1 MDVASEYRFADNLVQ
16 YIAARMSGT
25 HDDDSIISE
34 KPSKYFILGCLA
46 AQRLRDRIN
55 EVDEP
60 DNYDSDKKAASIR
73 AQQSRVSLLLTKSS
87 ITEESS
93 LSITA
98 TGHVYYKVRPDRN
111 EEETTQRYLWKKC
124 PFIHSCHVN
133 VLPLVSQAE
142 CHQNSFTEHFNFA
155 ETIGVIN
162 SDPSKKTSVPLG
174 TWQADISVQINEYD
188 EERLII
194 TITFCNKSVEPESVD
209 DFERTLFNC
218 LIKVKLD
225 SLITSEFQDEYL
237 YEGHHQK
244 YHYDFRTINC
254 QASWISEGE
263 SFITH
268 HYGYFE
274 QENVRPKEST
284 KGITFQF
291 NDLICDETAVPILDN
306 FLHELDLT
314 YKTYRDA
321 FPDGVDDHE
330 YKPREGHKERTW
342 GEQLQQISHF
352 KDLLGR
358 VSQGVNLIKCDPKAK
373 EAFYKTNLSFDNYY
387 SNNGTP
393 GAGWRIFQLTF
404 ILASLPSVVQEIY
417 LDTVDVLHV
426 DTGGGKSEAYFGL
439 VLFTAFYDRINN
451 KKEGVSAIVKFPLR
465 MLSIQ
470 QLERLSSLII
480 HADAVRAQHSQV
492 FPGEVFSLGYYVGN
506 QSDDFPKTYKEVKKK
521 LYSGKSLLTPAP
533 ESLIVSKCP
542 LCAAELN
549 SKVRLIDDPA
559 RSRVIHKCDQCNK
572 EFYIYF
578 SDYEIFRWRPTV
590 IVSTVDKWASL
601 AQQRRVRALLGGR
614 GSLCSE
620 GHGFIISGNNCQ
632 TNSKDEAFHCEHIGE
647 SRPSSDGPRLS
658 IQDEMHLLREGFGT
672 ISSHF
677 EGLIE
682 SIVKHTSGRQL
693 KHISMSATLNGTSGQ
708 IQELYLKNTFV
719 IPGRC
724 PEGVGSSDDVF
735 FERRTGPKRVIYGFK
750 PNLRD
755 NHYATLRT
763 LLHYAEFIINAQSS
777 LNTDPDGF
785 CEEYLLESVNSAQV
799 LIKQFIIPL
808 TYHLKK
814 QDAYDMQRLQDAVV
828 AEPLTQHYGAGVEG
842 VPLTGDDS
850 LEELKQTIDD
860 IKSYVA
866 EYSPDLIE
874 NHQFTL
880 KPIYSTSVV
889 SHGVDLEELNF
900 MVFQGIPYSTAEYI
914 QALSRVGR
922 KHLGIVLV
930 WFYPNR
936 VRDDSFFRNFSRY
949 HDTLDHQ
956 VRPVPINRSSRLGV
970 YQTLNS
976 MFCASVLT
984 YMSDLKGKPLYQ
996 KRDIADLTL
1005 EDKERIVQ
1013 FMYNAYGS
1021 NVLDVNLRKEVEERI
1036 NEVVLGQG
1044 SNSDFFPKLLA
1055 KTGDQLYR
1063 NQSGMRGIQNNLGLV
1078 LVEEDRRYL
1087 TERRESNE

>member
-1 MDVASEYRFADNLVQ
+1 MDVASESRFANNLVQ

-25 HDDDSIISE
+25 HDDDGIISE

-46 AQRLRDRIN
+46 AQRLRDRVN

-73 AQQSRVSLLLTKSS
+73 AQQIRVSILLTKSS

-98 TGHVYYKVRPDRN
+98 TGHVYYKIRPDRN
-111 EEETTQRYLWKKC
+111 EEATTQSYLWKRC
-124 PFIHSCHVN
+124 PFSHSCHVDI
-133 VLPLVSQAE
+133 LYLVSQT
-142 CHQNSFTEHFNFA
+142 QDNQSSFSERLNFA
-155 ETIGVIN
+155 ETISVIN
-162 SDPSKKTSVPLG
+162 NDPLTKTSIPFG
-174 TWQADISVQINEYD
+174 TWQAEVSVHIHEYD
-188 EERLII
+188 EERLIA
-194 TITFCNKSVEPESVD
+194 TITFCNKSVEPESAD
-209 DFERTLFNC
+209 DFERTLFDC
-218 LIKVKLD
+218 VIKVKLH
-225 SLITSEFQDEYL
+225 SLIPSEFQDEYL
-237 YEGHHQK
+237 YEEYHQK

-254 QASWISEGE
+254 QARWVSEGE
-263 SFITH
+263 SLITQ

-274 QENVRPKEST
+274 QENIGPRESIKEI
-284 KGITFQF
+284 KFRF
-291 NDLICDETAVPILDN
+291 NDFTSDQTAIPILDN
-306 FLHELDLT
+306 FLRELHLMHET
-314 YKTYRDA
+314 YENA
-321 FPDGVDDHE
+321 CPDDVNDNE

-342 GEQLQQISHF
+342 GEQQQQISHF
-352 KDLLGR
+352 KNLLGR
-358 VSQGVNLIKCDPKAK
+358 VSQGVDLIKCDPKVK

-387 SNNGTP
+387 NNNGTP
-393 GAGWRIFQLTF
+393 GSGWRIFQLTF
-404 ILASLPSVVQEIY
+404 ILASLPSVVQEKY

-451 KKEGVSAIVKFPLR
+451 KKDGVSAIVKFPLR

-480 HADAVRAQHSQV
+480 HADAVRAQHPQI

-620 GHGFIISGNNCQ
+620 GHGFIISGDKCQ

-693 KHISMSATLNGTSGQ
+693 KHISMSATLNGTSNQ

-724 PEGVGSSDDVF
+724 PEGVGSSNDVF
-735 FERRTGPKRVIYGFK
+735 FEKRTGPKRVIYGFK

-755 NHYATLRT
+755 NHYAALRT
-763 LLHYAEFIINAQSS
+763 LLHYAEFVINAQSS

-785 CEEYLLESVNSAQV
+785 CEEYLLENVNNAQE

-842 VPLTGDDS
+842 VPLTGDNS
-850 LEELKQTIDD
+850 LEQLKQTIDD
-860 IKSYVA
+860 IKSYVT

-874 NHQFTL
+874 NHQLTL

-900 MVFQGIPYSTAEYI
+900 MIFQGLPYSTAEYI

-956 VRPVPINRSSRLGV
+956 VRPVPINRFSRLGI

-984 YMSDLKGKPLYQ
+984 YMSNLKGKPLYHKQ
-996 KRDIADLTL
+996 DIADLTP

-1013 FMYNAYGS
+1013 FMHSAYGR
-1021 NVLDVNLRKEVEERI
+1021 NALDVNLRKEVEERI

-1044 SNSDFFPKLLA
+1044 SNTDFFPKLLA
-1055 KTGDQLYR
+1055 KTGDPLYR
-1063 NQSGMRGIQNNLGLV
+1063 NQSGMRGIQKNLGLV
-1078 LVEEDRRYL
+1078 LAEADRQYL
-1087 TERRESNE
+1087 AERRESNE